1 MKIKQLLMQICLL
14 MLVLIAVKALVGGF
28 VFSKSTTYVIIFL
41 VVYSFSGWFASR
53 IQIFF
58 LLPRMAIFMIL
69 LHSAV
74 LAIIFYVGNEIIGGI
89 TVTSI
94 LPGFLQL
101 LGKSVTQQMLGE
113 FGTIGL
119 VSFLIGFV
127 YQVII
132 WLNSEK

>member
-14 MLVLIAVKALVGGF
+14 LLVLITVKSLAGGF
-28 VFSKSTTYVIIFL
+28 VFSQSTTYVIIFL
-41 VVYSFSGWFASR
+41 ALYSFSGWFASR

-58 LLPRMAIFMIL
+58 LLPRMAIFMIF
-69 LHSAV
+69 LHTAV
-74 LAIIFYVGNEIIGGI
+74 VALIFYIGNEVMGGI
-89 TVTSI
+89 TVTSM

-101 LGKSVTQQMLGE
+101 FGKTFTQQMLGE

-119 VSFLIGFV
+119 VSFLIGLV

-132 WLNSEK
+132 WLNNEK